1 MDLTQTQTTII
12 DTLIAAGIPKV
23 VGWEV
28 KDPAPPVVVVCPAL
42 PSIETDVPGVT
53 LGKPFLTNWLI
64 QIVAGRGSASVT
76 RDALNDMTARALIA
90 LRPYMIG
97 IEVETP
103 KITDPEEGKPQ
114 YLGAEI
120 AASIAIDMKE
130 E

>member
-1 MDLTQTQTTII
+1 M
-12 DTLIAAGIPKV
+12 DTLKEAGLPNV

-42 PSIETDVPGVT
+42 PAVETGVNGVT
-53 LGKPFLTNWLI
+53 HGKPFMTHWLV
-64 QIVAGRGSASVT
+64 QIVAGRGSASAT
-76 RDALNDMTARALIA
+76 RNALNDMVARTVIA
-90 LRPYMIG
+90 LRPFMIG

-103 KITDPEEGKPQ
+103 KVTDPEEGKPQ

>member
-1 MDLTQTQTTII
+1 MQTTII
-12 DTLIAAGIPKV
+12 DTLTAAGINKV

-42 PSIETDVPGVT
+42 PSIETEVPGVT
-53 LGKPFLTNWLI
+53 IGKPFLTNWLI

-76 RDALNDMTARALIA
+76 RDVLNDMIARTLIA
-90 LRPYMIG
+90 LQPYMTG

-103 KITDPEEGKPQ
+103 KFTTTEEGKPSH
-114 YLGAEI
+114 LGAEI
-120 AASIAIDMKE
+120 SASIAIDMQKE